1 MWWCY
6 HHSGTI
12 KILIEIKRMAK
23 CAIIPKVLN
32 RRGEKVDSRLFK
44 DLLSYLSNN
53 RAEAVRVYQITKS
66 QQFIQSWNPRLVLD
80 SNNEP
85 TLRSLLQKTN
95 LSDLITERMILEKL
109 NRDIGYYKRGMDRPT
124 LWVKNPENYRKLT
137 DKARKF
143 NLESDF
149 RDEYVAKIIDIYD
162 NESSKV
168 FMGVKI
174 EKRNKLN
181 SIEADKLEYN
191 ESLNEKLRDIL
202 SSHGVSIGALTELE
216 RRMGINGVT
225 DLDQAKTAAEGMV
238 ELIRLADGIRGEKA
252 LPEEFAH
259 FALEALGNDNPL
271 ATRLINLIAS
281 NSLAREIIGEDYETY
296 DELYN
301 HNEAKL
307 AKEAAGKLLAKHL
320 LQAEEIPPKPYKS
333 LLQRIISSIKNF
345 FQGLSASSIQKAMRQ
360 ADKSFGSLAR
370 DILDGNLDDAM
381 DVSNI
386 TGTSMFFN
394 TTERVARDKKL
405 LQEIINNELK
415 RLKVYEARNPNST
428 FSTNQRLLIDKL
440 EMELAESNEIE
451 GIYSFAENTL
461 ELLGKLDNRLVA
473 IQNAPAS
480 TVNERAK
487 VLRDVRNYLYSYK
500 HVVDDIRVALID
512 EERFADNRYGERVRV
527 LMGNITTLLGDLFVK
542 YNNASMPLFVS
553 FIKPFVGESIVV
565 PFGKWKGK
573 VIQAEDLVKMAD
585 EDISF
590 FDRWLDS
597 MADSSDY
604 MLKIMDQAVK
614 KSKENARLQ
623 TIDVMKQL
631 QAATIKL
638 EQAGVKNTEWMFERD
653 SDGKL
658 TGSYISEIN
667 HGLFREAMRKMYK
680 QLNDKYGKN
689 PVGDD
694 AEAYNKERKTW
705 FAANMETVN
714 GIRLPKKSIYGNKDF
729 EKLTAPQKE
738 YWETIMR
745 IKSQLDSYLPDK
757 YTTLYNA
764 VKIRKDLLERVKA
777 SSGVKSGASQIW
789 ENIKDQF
796 IRRSDDTEFGDRAT
810 VKDFEGNEVQV
821 LPIYFTKLK
830 DGESSNDISTDIVGT
845 LTAYAAMANDFN
857 EMNKIIDVL
866 ELGRDIIRDPDLF
879 KIRKTRGG
887 KPLTE
892 KFTALGRKVENIV
905 TKESGERR
913 IVERLNDF
921 FEMQVYG
928 RYMADEGTF
937 GNTKIDKG
945 KVANF
950 VNRMTSLNTLALNV
964 LSGIS
969 NVATG
974 KVMMRIESLAG
985 EFFSERNTIVA
996 DREYGKAMPAFLA
1009 ELGNRVKTSKLALW
1023 SELFNVLQEYEQN
1036 VREVNF
1042 DRKSWFSR
1050 MGNSS
1055 ALFFIN
1061 NAGEHW
1067 MQHRTSL
1074 ALADAYKMKA
1084 PDGKIVSLW
1093 DAMEVVYTDP
1103 NNKALGGKL
1112 QVKQG
1117 YTKEDGTEFTKDD
1130 IIRFSRKT
1138 AAINQR
1144 MHGIYNKLDRSAV
1157 QRLAIGRMGIMFR
1170 KWIKPS
1176 LNRRFKSATYN
1187 FDMEAWTEGYY
1198 RTTGRFLWQL
1208 AKELK
1213 EGQFALVANWKN
1225 LTNTEKA
1232 NIKRAATEVGHF
1244 LAIALILGLIDWSD
1258 DKDRPWL
1265 VKMAEYQARR
1275 LYTELGSMIPGP
1287 QMVREGLKIV
1297 KSPAAGVNT
1306 IEDTLDLMGLMNPY
1320 NYEWFAGEEALLQS
1334 GRYKGESRA
1343 TRLFYESPI
1352 IPMNKTIYRGLHP
1365 EDGIP
1370 FFKQ

>member
-1 MWWCY
+1 
-6 HHSGTI
+6 
-12 KILIEIKRMAK
+12 MAK
-23 CAIIPKVLN
+23 QCAIIPKVLN

-53 RAEAVRVYQITKS
+53 RAEAVKIYQITKS
-66 QQFIQSWNPRLVLD
+66 QQFIQNWNPRLTLD
-80 SNNEP
+80 DNGEP
-85 TLRSLLQKTN
+85 TIRSLLQKTN
-95 LSDLITERMILEKL
+95 LSSSINEGMVLRKL
-109 NRDIGYYKRGMDRPT
+109 NRDIGYYKRGMDRPA
-124 LWVKNPENYRKLT
+124 LWVKNSENYKKLT

-143 NLESDF
+143 NKESDF

-162 NESSKV
+162 DESSRI
-168 FMGVKI
+168 FIGVKV
-174 EKRNKLN
+174 EKRNRLN
-181 SIEADKLEYN
+181 SIEADKMEYN
-191 ESLNEKLRDIL
+191 ESLNERLRDIL

-225 DLDQAKTAAEGMV
+225 DFDQAKGVAEGMV
-238 ELIRLADGIRGEKA
+238 ELIRLADGMQGEKA

-259 FALEALGNDNPL
+259 FALEAMGNSNPL
-271 ATRLINLIAS
+271 VNRLINLIAS
-281 NSLAREIIGEDYETY
+281 NNLASEIIGEDYETY
-296 DELYN
+296 SELYGQD
-301 HNEAKL
+301 EARL

-320 LQAEEIPPKPYKS
+320 LQGEAIPAKPYRN
-333 LLQRIISSIKNF
+333 LLQRVISSIKNF
-345 FQGLSASSIQKAMRQ
+345 FKGLSASSIQKAMKQ
-360 ADKSFGSLAR
+360 ADKAFGTLAR
-370 DILDGNLDDAM
+370 DILDGNMDDIM
-381 DVSNI
+381 SISNI
-386 TGTSMFFN
+386 TESRTFYN
-394 TTERVARDKKL
+394 TTERIARDKKL
-405 LQEIINNELK
+405 LQNIIDNELK

-428 FSTNQRLLIDKL
+428 FSTTQKLLINQL
-440 EMELAESNEIE
+440 EMELAENNEIE
-451 GIYSFAENTL
+451 GIYAFADNTL
-461 ELLGKLDNRLVA
+461 ELLGKLDSRLIA
-473 IQNAPAS
+473 LQNTPGTS
-480 TVNERAK
+480 INEKAK

-500 HVVDDIRVALID
+500 HIIDDIRVALID
-512 EERFADNRYGERVRV
+512 EERFDDNRYGQRVRV
-527 LMGNITTLLGDLFVK
+527 LMDNVTTLLGDLFVK
-542 YNNASMPLFVS
+542 YNNVSMPLFVS
-553 FIKPFVGESIVV
+553 FIKPFVGDSITV

-573 VIQAEDLVKMAD
+573 VIQAEDLVKIAD

-604 MLKIMDQAVK
+604 MLKVMDQAVK

-638 EQAGVKNTEWMFERD
+638 EQAGVKTTDWMFERD
-653 SDGKL
+653 SNGNL
-658 TGSYISEIN
+658 TGNYISEIN
-667 HGLFREAMRKMYK
+667 QGLFKEKVREMFKR
-680 QLNDKYGKN
+680 LNEKYGKN

-694 AEAYNKERKTW
+694 AEAYSRERQAW
-705 FAANMETVN
+705 SDANMEVVN
-714 GIRLPKKSIYGNKDF
+714 GKKIPKMSIY
-729 EKLTAPQKE
+729 ASKE
-738 YWETIMR
+738 FRNLSSAQREYYDTIMA

-757 YTTLYNA
+757 YTTLTNA

-777 SSGVKSGASQIW
+777 SSGVKSGTKQIW
-789 ENIKDQF
+789 EDIKDQF

-810 VKDFEGNEVQV
+810 VQDFEGNEVQV

-830 DGESSNDISTDIVGT
+830 EGESANDISTDITST
-845 LTAYAAMANDFN
+845 LTAYAAMANDFK
-857 EMNKIIDVL
+857 EMNKVIDVL
-866 ELGRDIIRDPDLF
+866 ELGRDMLRDNL
-879 KIRKTRGG
+879 KIGKTRGG
-887 KPLTE
+887 KPLIE
-892 KFTALGRKVENIV
+892 KFKVIGRTVESKV
-905 TKESGERR
+905 TKGKDDRR
-913 IVERLNDF
+913 IIQRLNDF

-937 GNTKIDKG
+937 GDTKIDKG

-964 LSGIS
+964 LSGVS
-969 NVATG
+969 NVTTG
-974 KVMMRIESLAG
+974 KVMMRIESLSG

-1023 SELFNVLQEYEQN
+1023 GELFNVLQEYEQN

-1042 DRKSWFSR
+1042 DRKTWFSR

-1055 ALFFIN
+1055 ALFFMN

-1074 ALADAYKMKA
+1074 ALADTYKMKA

-1093 DAMEVVYTDP
+1093 DAMEVVYIDP
-1103 NNKALGGKL
+1103 NNKALGAKL
-1112 QVKQG
+1112 QLKQG
-1117 YTKEDGTEFTKDD
+1117 YTKEDGTEFTKED
-1130 IIRFSRKT
+1130 IIKFSRKS

-1157 QRLAIGRMGIMFR
+1157 QRLAIGRMGVMFR
-1170 KWIKPS
+1170 KWVKPS

-1198 RTTGRFLWQL
+1198 GTTGRFLTQL

-1213 EGQFALVANWKN
+1213 EGQFALVANWNN

-1232 NIKRAATEVGHF
+1232 NIKRAVTEVGHF
-1244 LAIALILGLIDWSD
+1244 LAVALILGMIGWSD

-1265 VKMAEYQARR
+1265 VKMVEYQARR
-1275 LYTELGSMIPGP
+1275 LYTELGSQIPGP
-1287 QMVREGLKIV
+1287 QMVREGLKLV
-1297 KSPAAGVNT
+1297 KSPAAGVT
-1306 IEDTLDLMGLMNPY
+1306 IIEDALGLIGLMNPY
-1320 NYEWFAGEEALLQS
+1320 NYEVFAGEDALLQS

-1343 TRLFYESPI
+1343 VKLFYESPL
-1352 IPMNKTIYRGLHP
+1352 IPMNRTVYRGLHP
-1365 EDGIP
+1365 EEGIP

>member
-1 MWWCY
+1 
-6 HHSGTI
+6 
-12 KILIEIKRMAK
+12 MAK
-23 CAIIPKVLN
+23 QCAIIPKVLN
-32 RRGEKVDSRLFK
+32 KRGEKVDSKLFK

-53 RAEAVRVYQITKS
+53 RAEAVRLYKITKS
-66 QQFIQSWNPRLVLD
+66 QEFITNWNSRLVLD
-80 SNNEP
+80 DNNEP
-85 TLRSLLQKTN
+85 TLRSMLQKTN
-95 LSDLITERMILEKL
+95 LSESIPEKKVLEKL
-109 NRDIGYYKRGMDRPT
+109 NRDIGHYKRGTDK
-124 LWVKNPENYRKLT
+124 LNLKVKSPENYKALT

-143 NLESDF
+143 NKESEF
-149 RDEYVAKIIDIYD
+149 KDEYVAKVENIYGED
-162 NESSKV
+162 SSQIY
-168 FMGVKI
+168 MNISI
-174 EKRNKLN
+174 EKRTNTN
-181 SIEADKLEYN
+181 SIEANRMEYN
-191 ESLNEKLRDIL
+191 ESLNERLRDIL
-202 SSHGVSIGALTELE
+202 TSKGVSVGVLTELE

-225 DLDQAKTAAEGMV
+225 DFNQAKTAAEGMI
-238 ELIRLADGIRGEKA
+238 ELIRISEGIRGEKA

-259 FALEALGNDNPL
+259 FALEALGDDNPL
-271 ATRLINLIAS
+271 VTRLINLIAS
-281 NSLAREIIGEDYETY
+281 NNLASEIIGEDYEIY
-296 DELYN
+296 DEQYN
-301 HNEAKL
+301 HDEVKL

-320 LQAEEIPPKPYKS
+320 LQAEEIPSKPYKN

-345 FQGLSASSIQKAMRQ
+345 FQGLSASSVQKAMKQ
-360 ADKSFGSLAR
+360 ADKAFGSLAR
-370 DILDGNLDDAM
+370 DILDGNLDDDM
-381 DVSNI
+381 SLSNI
-386 TGTSMFFN
+386 RETSSFFN
-394 TTERVARDKKL
+394 VTERIKRDKNL
-405 LQEIINNELK
+405 LQEIIKNELK

-428 FSTNQRLLIDKL
+428 FKESQKLLIRRL
-440 EMELAESNEIE
+440 EAELADNNEIE
-451 GIYSFAENTL
+451 GIYSFAEKAL
-461 ELLGKLDNRLVA
+461 EVLNSLNARLIT
-473 IQNAPAS
+473 IQSTPAS
-480 TVNERAK
+480 SINDKAR
-487 VLRDVRNYLYSYK
+487 VLRDIRNYLYSYK
-500 HVVDDIRVALID
+500 HIVDDIREALID
-512 EERFADNRYGERVRV
+512 EERYNDNRYGERVRV
-527 LMGNITTLLGDLFVK
+527 LMDNITTLLGDLFIK
-542 YNNASMPLFVS
+542 YNNTSMPLFVS
-553 FIKPFVGESIVV
+553 FIKPFVGESITV

-573 VIQAEDLVKMAD
+573 VIKAEDLVKMAD

-597 MADSSDY
+597 MADSSSY
-604 MLKIMDQAVK
+604 ILKIMDQAVK

-638 EQAGVKNTEWMFERD
+638 EQAGVRTTDWMFERG
-653 SDGKL
+653 SDGQL
-658 TGSYISEIN
+658 TGDYISEIN
-667 HGLFREAMRKMYK
+667 HGLFREAMGKMYK
-680 QLNDKYGKN
+680 ELNEKYGKN
-689 PVGDD
+689 PVGDN
-694 AEAYNKERKTW
+694 AIAYNREKRAW
-705 FAANMETVN
+705 FAANMETIN
-714 GIRLPKKSIYGNKDF
+714 GISTPKKSIYGNKVYENLSD
-729 EKLTAPQKE
+729 AQRE
-738 YWETIMR
+738 YYNTIMD
-745 IKSQLDSYLPDK
+745 IKAKLDTYLPDK
-757 YTTLYNA
+757 YTKLHSA

-777 SSGVKSGASQIW
+777 SDGVKSGASQIW

-810 VKDFEGNEVQV
+810 IKDFEDNEVQV
-821 LPIYFTKLK
+821 LPIYFTKLRK
-830 DGESSNDISTDIVGT
+830 GESANDISTDIVGT

-857 EMNKIIDVL
+857 EMNKVIDVL
-866 ELGRDIIRDPDLF
+866 ELSRDMLRDNLE
-879 KIRKTRGG
+879 IGKTRGG
-887 KPLTE
+887 KPLVE
-892 KFTALGRKVENIV
+892 RFKAIGRTVESRV
-905 TKESGERR
+905 VKSKDDRR
-913 IVERLNDF
+913 IIQRLNDF

-974 KVMMRIESLAG
+974 KVMMRIESLSQ
-985 EFFSERNTIVA
+985 EFFTEKNTIIA

-1023 SELFNVLQEYEQN
+1023 SELFNVLQEYESD

-1042 DRKSWFSR
+1042 NRKTWFSR

-1055 ALFFIN
+1055 ALFFMN

-1074 ALADAYKMKA
+1074 ALADAYKMKS

-1093 DAMEVVYTDP
+1093 DAMEVVYIDP
-1103 NNKALGGKL
+1103 NNKKLGAKL
-1112 QVKQG
+1112 KIKDG

-1138 AAINQR
+1138 TAINQR

-1157 QRLAIGRMGIMFR
+1157 QRLAIGRMGVMFR

-1213 EGQFALVANWKN
+1213 EGQFALVANWEN

-1232 NIKRAATEVGHF
+1232 NIKRALTEVGHF
-1244 LAIALILGLIDWSD
+1244 LAVALILGLIDWSD

-1265 VKMAEYQARR
+1265 VKMVEYQARR
-1275 LYTELGSMIPGP
+1275 LYTELGSQIPGP

-1306 IEDTLDLMGLMNPY
+1306 VEDTLNLIGLMNPY
-1320 NYEWFAGEEALLQS
+1320 NYETFAGEDALLKS
-1334 GRYKGESRA
+1334 GRFKDKSRA
-1343 TRLFYESPI
+1343 TKLFFESPI

>member
-1 MWWCY
+1 
-6 HHSGTI
+6 
-12 KILIEIKRMAK
+12 MAK
-23 CAIIPKVLN
+23 QCAIIPKVLN

-44 DLLSYLSNN
+44 DLLSYLSND
-53 RAEAVRVYQITKS
+53 RAQAVRIYQITKS
-66 QQFIQSWNPRLVLD
+66 QQFIQNWNPRLTLD
-80 SNNEP
+80 SNGEP
-85 TLRSLLQKTN
+85 TIRSLLQKTN
-95 LSDLITERMILEKL
+95 LSTYISDTMVLERL
-109 NRDIGYYKRGMDRPT
+109 NREIGYYKRGMDRPA
-124 LWVKNPENYRKLT
+124 LWIKNPENYKKLT
-137 DKARKF
+137 DKARNF
-143 NLESDF
+143 NLNSEF
-149 RDEYVAKIIDIYD
+149 KDEYVAKIIDIYD
-162 NESSKV
+162 NESSRV
-168 FMGVKI
+168 FMGVKV
-174 EKRNKLN
+174 EKRNRLN
-181 SIEADKLEYN
+181 SIEADKMEYN
-191 ESLNEKLRDIL
+191 ESLNERLREIL
-202 SSHGVSIGALTELE
+202 SSQGVSIGALTELE

-225 DLDQAKTAAEGMV
+225 DFDQARGAAEGMI
-238 ELIRLADGIRGEKA
+238 ELIRLADGVKGEKA

-259 FALEALGNDNPL
+259 FAIEAMGNSNPL
-271 ATRLINLIAS
+271 VNRLINLIAS
-281 NSLAREIIGEDYETY
+281 NNLASEIIGEDYETY
-296 DELYN
+296 SELYGRD
-301 HNEAKL
+301 EARL

-320 LQAEEIPPKPYKS
+320 LQAEDIPAKPYRN
-333 LLQRIISSIKNF
+333 LLQRVISSIKNF
-345 FQGLSASSIQKAMRQ
+345 FKGLSASSIQRAMRQ
-360 ADKSFGSLAR
+360 ADKEFGTLAK
-370 DILDGNLDDAM
+370 DILDGNLDDTM
-381 DVSNI
+381 SVGNI
-386 TGTSMFFN
+386 TESQTFYN
-394 TTERVARDKKL
+394 TTERIARDKKL
-405 LQEIINNELK
+405 LQNIINNELK

-428 FSTNQRLLIDKL
+428 FSTTQKLLIDKL
-440 EMELAESNEIE
+440 EMELAENNEIE
-451 GIYSFAENTL
+451 GIYSFADNTL
-461 ELLGKLDNRLVA
+461 ELLGKLDARL
-473 IQNAPAS
+473 ITLQNTPAAS
-480 TVNERAK
+480 LNERAK

-500 HVVDDIRVALID
+500 YIVDDIRTALVD
-512 EERFADNRYGERVRV
+512 EERHTDNRYGQRVRV
-527 LMGNITTLLGDLFVK
+527 LMDNVTTLLGDLFVK
-542 YNNASMPLFVS
+542 YNDVSMPLFVS
-553 FIKPFVGESIVV
+553 FIRPFVGDSITV

-573 VIQAEDLVKMAD
+573 VIQAEDLVKLAD

-638 EQAGVKNTEWMFERD
+638 EQAGVKSTDWMFERG

-658 TGSYISEIN
+658 TGNYISEIN
-667 HGLFREAMRKMYK
+667 QGLFKEEVREMFKS
-680 QLNDKYGKN
+680 LNEKYGKN

-694 AEAYNKERKTW
+694 AEAYRKERQAW
-705 FAANMETVN
+705 FNSNMEVVN
-714 GIRLPKKSIYGNKDF
+714 GKKVPKMSIYGSKEF
-729 EKLTAPQKE
+729 SRLSTPQKE
-738 YWETIMR
+738 YYDTVMA

-757 YTTLYNA
+757 YTTLTNT

-777 SSGVKSGASQIW
+777 SDGVKSGTKQIW
-789 ENIKDQF
+789 EDIKDQF

-830 DGESSNDISTDIVGT
+830 EGENPDDISTDITST
-845 LTAYAAMANDFN
+845 LIAYAAMANDFN
-857 EMNKIIDVL
+857 EMNKVIDML
-866 ELGRDIIRDPDLF
+866 ELGRDMLRDNLE
-879 KIRKTRGG
+879 IGKTRGG
-887 KPLTE
+887 KPLVE
-892 KFTALGRKVENIV
+892 KFKSIGRTVESKV
-905 TKESGERR
+905 TKSKDDRR
-913 IVERLNDF
+913 IIQRLNDF

-964 LSGIS
+964 LSGVS

-974 KVMMRIESLAG
+974 KVMMRIESFSG
-985 EFFSERNTIVA
+985 EFFSEKNTIVA
-996 DREYGKAMPAFLA
+996 DREYGKAMPTFLA

-1023 SELFNVLQEYEQN
+1023 SELFNVLQEYETN

-1042 DRKSWFSR
+1042 DRKTWFSK

-1055 ALFFIN
+1055 ALFFMN

-1074 ALADAYKMKA
+1074 ALADAYKMKS
-1084 PDGKIVSLW
+1084 PDGKLVSLW
-1093 DAMEVVYTDP
+1093 DAMEVVYIDP
-1103 NNKALGGKL
+1103 SNKALGAKL
-1112 QVKQG
+1112 QLKQG

-1130 IIRFSRKT
+1130 IIKFSRKT

-1157 QRLAIGRMGIMFR
+1157 QRLAIGRMGVMFR

-1198 RTTGRFLWQL
+1198 RTTGRFLTQL

-1213 EGQFALVANWKN
+1213 EGQFALVANWNN

-1244 LAIALILGLIDWSD
+1244 LAVALILGLIDWSD

-1265 VKMAEYQARR
+1265 VKMVEYQARR

-1306 IEDTLDLMGLMNPY
+1306 IEDALNLIGLMNPY
-1320 NYEWFAGEEALLQS
+1320 NYEVFAGEDALLQS

-1343 TRLFYESPI
+1343 VKLFYESPL
-1352 IPMNKTIYRGLHP
+1352 IPMNRTIYRGLHP
-1365 EDGIP
+1365 EEGIP

>member
-1 MWWCY
+1 
-6 HHSGTI
+6 
-12 KILIEIKRMAK
+12 MAK
-23 CAIIPKVLN
+23 QCAIIPKVLN

-53 RAEAVRVYQITKS
+53 RAEAVRIYQITKS
-66 QQFIQSWNPRLVLD
+66 QQFIQNWNPRLTLD
-80 SNNEP
+80 DNGEP
-85 TLRSLLQKTN
+85 TVRSLLQKTN
-95 LSDLITERMILEKL
+95 LSSFVNEAMVLRKL
-109 NRDIGYYKRGMDRPT
+109 NHDIGYYKRGMDRPA
-124 LWVKNPENYRKLT
+124 LWIKNSENYKKLT
-137 DKARKF
+137 DKARNF
-143 NLESDF
+143 NLNSDF

-162 NESSKV
+162 NESSRV
-168 FMGVKI
+168 FMGVRV
-174 EKRNKLN
+174 EKRNRLN
-181 SIEADKLEYN
+181 SIEADKMEYN
-191 ESLNEKLRDIL
+191 ESLNERLRDIL
-202 SSHGVSIGALTELE
+202 SSYGVSIGALTELE

-225 DLDQAKTAAEGMV
+225 DFDQAKSAAEGMV
-238 ELIRLADGIRGEKA
+238 ELIRLADGIQGEKA

-259 FALEALGNDNPL
+259 FALEAMGNSNPL
-271 ATRLINLIAS
+271 VNRLINLIAS
-281 NSLAREIIGEDYETY
+281 NNLASEIIGEDYETY
-296 DELYN
+296 SELYGQD
-301 HNEAKL
+301 EARL

-320 LQAEEIPPKPYKS
+320 LQAEAIPTKPYRN
-333 LLQRIISSIKNF
+333 LLQRVISSIKNF
-345 FQGLSASSIQKAMRQ
+345 FKGLSASSIQKAMKQ
-360 ADKSFGSLAR
+360 ADKAFGTLAR
-370 DILDGNLDDAM
+370 DILDGNMDDTM
-381 DVSNI
+381 SISNI
-386 TGTSMFFN
+386 TESKTFYSA
-394 TTERVARDKKL
+394 TERIARDRKL
-405 LQEIINNELK
+405 LQNIINNELK

-428 FSTNQRLLIDKL
+428 FSTTQKLLINKL
-440 EMELAESNEIE
+440 EMELAENNEIE
-451 GIYSFAENTL
+451 GIYSFADNTL
-461 ELLGKLDNRLVA
+461 ELLGKLDARL
-473 IQNAPAS
+473 ITLQNTPAAS
-480 TVNERAK
+480 INERAK

-500 HVVDDIRVALID
+500 HIVDDIRTALID
-512 EERFADNRYGERVRV
+512 EERYDDNRYGQRVRV
-527 LMGNITTLLGDLFVK
+527 LMDNVTTLLGDLFVK
-542 YNNASMPLFVS
+542 YNDTAMPLFVS
-553 FIKPFVGESIVV
+553 FIKPFVGDSITI

-604 MLKIMDQAVK
+604 MLKVMDQAVK

-638 EQAGVKNTEWMFERD
+638 EQAGIKDTDWMFERD
-653 SDGKL
+653 KDSKL
-658 TGSYISEIN
+658 TGRYISEIN
-667 HGLFREAMRKMYK
+667 QVLFKKKAREMYK
-680 QLNDKYGKN
+680 SLNEKYGKN

-694 AEAYNKERKTW
+694 AEAYRRERQAW
-705 FAANMETVN
+705 FDANMEVVN
-714 GIRLPKKSIYGNKDF
+714 GKKVPKKSIYGSKAF
-729 EKLTAPQKE
+729 GKLSAIQRE
-738 YWETIMR
+738 YYDTIMA

-757 YTTLYNA
+757 YTTLTNA

-777 SSGVKSGASQIW
+777 SNGIKSGTKQIW
-789 ENIKDQF
+789 EDIKDQF

-810 VKDFEGNEVQV
+810 VKDFENKEVQV

-830 DGESSNDISTDIVGT
+830 DGESANDISTDIVGT

-857 EMNKIIDVL
+857 EMNKVIDVL
-866 ELGRDIIRDPDLF
+866 ELGRDILKDNLEIGKL
-879 KIRKTRGG
+879 RGG
-887 KPLTE
+887 KPLVE
-892 KFTALGRKVENIV
+892 KFKSLGRTIESKVI
-905 TKESGERR
+905 KGKDDRR
-913 IVERLNDF
+913 IIQRLNDF

-937 GNTKIDKG
+937 GDTKIDKG

-974 KVMMRIESLAG
+974 KVMMRIESFSG
-985 EFFSERNTIVA
+985 EFFSEKDTIVA

-1009 ELGNRVKTSKLALW
+1009 ELGNRVKISKLALW
-1023 SELFNVLQEYEQN
+1023 SELFNVLQEYETN

-1042 DRKSWFSR
+1042 DRKTWFSR
-1050 MGNSS
+1050 MCNSS
-1055 ALFFIN
+1055 ALFIMN

-1074 ALADAYKMKA
+1074 ALANRYKMKS
-1084 PDGKIVSLW
+1084 PDGKLVSLW
-1093 DAMEVVYTDP
+1093 DAMEVVYIDP
-1103 NNKALGGKL
+1103 SNKALGAKL
-1112 QVKQG
+1112 QLKQG

-1130 IIRFSRKT
+1130 IIKFSRKT

-1157 QRLAIGRMGIMFR
+1157 QRLAIGRMGVMFR

-1198 RTTGRFLWQL
+1198 RTTGRFLTQL

-1213 EGQFALVANWKN
+1213 EGQFALVANWNN

-1244 LAIALILGLIDWSD
+1244 LAVALILGLIDWSD

-1265 VKMAEYQARR
+1265 VKMVEYQARR

-1306 IEDTLDLMGLMNPY
+1306 IEDALDLIGLMNPY
-1320 NYEWFAGEEALLQS
+1320 NYEVFAGEDALLQS

-1343 TRLFYESPI
+1343 VKLFYESPL

-1365 EDGIP
+1365 EEDIP

>member
-1 MWWCY
+1 
-6 HHSGTI
+6 
-12 KILIEIKRMAK
+12 MARN

-32 RRGEKVDSRLFK
+32 RRGEMVDSRLFK

-53 RAEAVRVYQITKS
+53 RAEAVRIYKITKS
-66 QQFIQSWNPRLVLD
+66 PEFIKRFHPRLTLD
-80 SNNEP
+80 SNGEP
-85 TLRSLLQKTN
+85 TVRSMLQQTN
-95 LSDLITERMILEKL
+95 LSTYINERAVLEKL
-109 NRDIGYYKRGMDRPT
+109 NRDIGFYKRGMDRPA
-124 LWVKNPENYRKLT
+124 LWIKNQENFDKLSE
-137 DKARKF
+137 KARRF
-143 NLESDF
+143 NQNSDF
-149 RDEYVAKIIDIYD
+149 RDEYVARIINIPD
-162 NESSKV
+162 NESHRV
-168 FMGVKI
+168 FMGVRV
-174 EKRNKLN
+174 EKRNRLN
-181 SIEADKLEYN
+181 SIEADQMEYN
-191 ESLNEKLRDIL
+191 AKLNERLRGIL
-202 SSHGVSIGALTELE
+202 SAHGVSIGALTELE
-216 RRMGINGVT
+216 RRQGINGVT
-225 DLDQAKTAAEGMV
+225 DFDQAKNAAEGIV
-238 ELIRLADGIRGEKA
+238 EMIRLADGMRGERA

-259 FALEALGNDNPL
+259 FALEAMGNDNPL
-271 ATRLINLIAS
+271 VTRLLNFISS
-281 NSLAREIIGEDYETY
+281 NNLAREIIGDDYEAY
-296 DELYN
+296 SELY
-301 HNEAKL
+301 EGDEVKL

-320 LQAEEIPPKPYKS
+320 LQAEEIPNKPYKN
-333 LLQRIISSIKNF
+333 LLQRLISSIKNF
-345 FQGLSASSIQKAMRQ
+345 FRGLSASSIQKAMRQ
-360 ADKSFGSLAR
+360 ANKAFGSLAQ
-370 DILDGNLDDAM
+370 DILDGNMDDAI
-381 DVSNI
+381 DIENI
-386 TGTSMFFN
+386 TGTDKFYS
-394 TTERVARDKKL
+394 TSERVSRDKKL
-405 LQEIINNELK
+405 LQNIINNELK
-415 RLKVYEARNPNST
+415 RLKVYESRNPNST
-428 FSTNQRLLIDKL
+428 FGTDQRLLIDKL
-440 EMELAESNEIE
+440 EVELAENNEIE
-451 GIYSFAENTL
+451 GIYSFAEHAL
-461 ELLGKLDNRLVA
+461 EVLGNLDARLVTLY
-473 IQNAPAS
+473 NTPATS
-480 TVNERAK
+480 INERAK

-500 HVVDDIRVALID
+500 HIIDDIRTALVD
-512 EERFADNRYGERVRV
+512 EERYADNRYGQRVRV
-527 LMGNITTLLGDLFVK
+527 VMDNITSLLEDLFVK
-542 YNNASMPLFVS
+542 YNDASMPLFVS
-553 FIKPFVGESIVV
+553 FIKPFLGENISI

-573 VIQAEDLVKMAD
+573 VIKAEDLVKIAD

-597 MADSSDY
+597 MADSSSI
-604 MLKIMDQAVK
+604 MLKVMDQAVK

-638 EQAGVKNTEWMFERD
+638 EQAGVKSTDWMFERG

-667 HGLFREAMRKMYK
+667 HGKFREAMRAMF
-680 QLNDKYGKN
+680 QGLNEKYGKN

-694 AEAYNKERKTW
+694 AQAYNRERQAW
-705 FAANMETVN
+705 FDANMETVD
-714 GIRLPKKSIYGNKDF
+714 GKRRPKMSLYGSAEFKN
-729 EKLTAPQKE
+729 LSAAQRE
-738 YWETIMR
+738 YYDTIMG
-745 IKSQLDSYLPDK
+745 IKAQLDSYLPDK
-757 YTTLYNA
+757 YTTLTNA

-777 SSGVKSGASQIW
+777 SNGVKSGARAIW
-789 ENIKDQF
+789 EDIKDQF

-821 LPIYFTKLK
+821 LPIYYTKLR
-830 DGESSNDISTDIVGT
+830 DGESADDISTDIVST

-866 ELGRDIIRDPDLF
+866 ELGRDMLRDNLEIG
-879 KIRKTRGG
+879 KIRGG
-887 KPLTE
+887 KPLVE
-892 KFTALGRKVENIV
+892 KFKAVGRTVESKV
-905 TKESGERR
+905 TKGKDDRR
-913 IVERLNDF
+913 IIQRLNDF

-974 KVMMRIESLAG
+974 KVMMRIESLSG
-985 EFFSERNTIVA
+985 EFFTERNTIVA

-1023 SELFNVLQEYEQN
+1023 SELFNVLQEYETN

-1042 DRKSWFSR
+1042 DRKTWFSR

-1055 ALFFIN
+1055 ALFLMN

-1074 ALADAYKMKA
+1074 ALADAYKMKS

-1093 DAMEVVYTDP
+1093 DAMEVVYIDP
-1103 NNKALGGKL
+1103 NNKKLGAKL
-1112 QVKQG
+1112 QLKEG
-1117 YTKEDGTEFTKDD
+1117 YTKEDGSEFTKDD
-1130 IIRFSRKT
+1130 IIKFSRKS

-1157 QRLAIGRMGIMFR
+1157 QRLAIGRMGVMFR

-1176 LNRRFKSATYN
+1176 LNRRLKSATYN

-1198 RTTGRFLWQL
+1198 RTTGRFLTQL

-1232 NIKRAATEVGHF
+1232 NIKRAVTEVGHF
-1244 LAIALILGLIDWSD
+1244 LAVALILGLMDWPD
-1258 DKDRPWL
+1258 DKDRPWA

-1275 LYTELGSMIPGP
+1275 LYTEIGSMTPGP
-1287 QMVREGLKIV
+1287 QMLREGLRII
-1297 KSPAAGVNT
+1297 KSPAAGIHTLEN
-1306 IEDTLDLMGLMNPY
+1306 TLDLIGLLNPY
-1320 NYEWFAGEEALLQS
+1320 NYEWFAGEDALLQS
-1334 GRYKGESRA
+1334 GRYEGQSRA
-1343 TRLFYESPI
+1343 TKLFYDSPV
-1352 IPMNKTIYRGLHP
+1352 IPMYRTIYRGLHP

>member
-1 MWWCY
+1 
-6 HHSGTI
+6 
-12 KILIEIKRMAK
+12 MARQ

-95 LSDLITERMILEKL
+95 LSDLITERMVLEKL

-238 ELIRLADGIRGEKA
+238 ELIRLSDGIRGEKA

-345 FQGLSASSIQKAMRQ
+345 FKELSASSIQRAMKQ
-360 ADKSFGSLAR
+360 ADKAFGSLAR

-381 DVSNI
+381 DISNI
-386 TGTSMFFN
+386 TGTSSFFS

-428 FSTNQRLLIDKL
+428 FSVNQRLLIDRL
-440 EMELAESNEIE
+440 EAELADNNEIE

-461 ELLGKLDNRLVA
+461 EVLGNLDARLVA
-473 IQNAPAS
+473 IQNTPAS
-480 TVNERAK
+480 SINERAK
-487 VLRDVRNYLYSYK
+487 VLRDIRNYLYSYE
-500 HVVDDIRVALID
+500 HIVNDIKVALID
-512 EERFADNRYGERVRV
+512 EERYDNNRYGERVRV
-527 LMGNITTLLGDLFVK
+527 LMNNITTLLGDLFVK

-553 FIKPFVGESIVV
+553 FIKPFVGESIAV

-573 VIQAEDLVKMAD
+573 VIKAEDLVKMAD

-597 MADSSDY
+597 MADSSNY
-604 MLKIMDQAVK
+604 ILKIMDQAVK
-614 KSKENARLQ
+614 KSKEIARLQ

-638 EQAGVKNTEWMFERD
+638 EQAGVKTTDWMFERG

-667 HGLFREAMRKMYK
+667 YDLFKEATRKMYK
-680 QLNDKYGKN
+680 GLSDKYGKN

-694 AEAYNKERKTW
+694 AQAYNRERQAW

-714 GIRLPKKSIYGNKDF
+714 GTRMPKRSIYSNKEF
-729 EKLTAPQKE
+729 SNLSTAQKE
-738 YWETIMR
+738 YWETIMS
-745 IKSQLDSYLPDK
+745 IKAQLDSYLPNK

-777 SSGVKSGASQIW
+777 SSGVKSGTNQIW

-810 VKDFEGNEVQV
+810 IKDFEGNEVQS
-821 LPIYFTKLK
+821 LPIYYTKLRE
-830 DGESSNDISTDIVGT
+830 GESANDISTDIVGT

-857 EMNKIIDVL
+857 EMNKVIDVL
-866 ELGRDIIRDPDLF
+866 ELGRDILRDNLEVG
-879 KIRKTRGG
+879 KTRGG
-887 KPLTE
+887 KPLVE
-892 KFTALGRKVENIV
+892 KFKAVGRTVESKVI
-905 TKESGERR
+905 KGKDDRR
-913 IVERLNDF
+913 IIQRLNDF

-937 GNTKIDKG
+937 GNTKIDRG

-974 KVMMRIESLAG
+974 KVMMRIESLSG

-1023 SELFNVLQEYEQN
+1023 SELFNVLQEYETD

-1042 DRKSWFSR
+1042 DRKTWFSR

-1055 ALFFIN
+1055 ALFFMN

-1074 ALADAYKMKA
+1074 ALADRYKMKA

-1093 DAMEVVYTDP
+1093 DAMEVVYIDP
-1103 NNKALGGKL
+1103 NNKALGAKL

-1138 AAINQR
+1138 TAINQR

-1157 QRLAIGRMGIMFR
+1157 QRLAIGRMGVMFR

-1198 RTTGRFLWQL
+1198 ETTKRFLTQL

-1213 EGQFALVANWKN
+1213 EGQFALAANWKN

-1232 NIKRAATEVGHF
+1232 NIKRAITEVSHF
-1244 LAIALILGLIDWSD
+1244 LAVALILGLIDWSD

-1265 VKMAEYQARR
+1265 VKMVEYQARR
-1275 LYTELGSMIPGP
+1275 LYTELGSMVPGP
-1287 QMVREGLKIV
+1287 QMLGEGLKIT
-1297 KSPAAGVNT
+1297 KSPAAGINT
-1306 IEDTLDLMGLMNPY
+1306 IEDALDLIGLMNPY
-1320 NYEWFAGEEALLQS
+1320 NYEFVGGEEALLQS
-1334 GRYKGESRA
+1334 GRYKGESKA

>member
-95 LSDLITERMILEKL
+95 LSDSITERMVLEKL

-162 NESSKV
+162 NESSKM

-191 ESLNEKLRDIL
+191 ERLNEKLRNIL
-202 SSHGVSIGALTELE
+202 SSHGVSIGVLTELE

-238 ELIRLADGIRGEKA
+238 ELIRLAEGIRGEKA

-320 LQAEEIPPKPYKS
+320 LQAEKIPSKPYKN
-333 LLQRIISSIKNF
+333 LLQRVISSIKNF
-345 FQGLSASSIQKAMRQ
+345 FKGLSASSIQRAMKQ
-360 ADKSFGSLAR
+360 ADKAFGSLAR

-381 DVSNI
+381 DISNI
-386 TGTSMFFN
+386 TETSSFFN

-415 RLKVYEARNPNST
+415 RLKVYEARNPNSA
-428 FSTNQRLLIDKL
+428 FSVNQRLLIDRL
-440 EMELAESNEIE
+440 EVELADNNEIE

-461 ELLGKLDNRLVA
+461 EVLGNLDARLVA
-473 IQNAPAS
+473 IQNTPAS
-480 TVNERAK
+480 SINERAR
-487 VLRDVRNYLYSYK
+487 VLRDIRNYLYSYE
-500 HVVDDIRVALID
+500 HIVNDIRVALID
-512 EERFADNRYGERVRV
+512 EERYDNNRYGERVRV
-527 LMGNITTLLGDLFVK
+527 LMDNITTLLGDLFVK

-553 FIKPFVGESIVV
+553 FIKPFVGESIAV

-573 VIQAEDLVKMAD
+573 VIKAEDLVKMAD

-597 MADSSDY
+597 MADSSNY
-604 MLKIMDQAVK
+604 ILKIMDQAVK
-614 KSKENARLQ
+614 KSKEIARLQ

-638 EQAGVKNTEWMFERD
+638 EQAGVKTTDWMFERG

-667 HGLFREAMRKMYK
+667 YGLFKEATRKMYK
-680 QLNDKYGKN
+680 ELSDKYGKN

-694 AEAYNKERKTW
+694 AQAYNRERQAW

-714 GIRLPKKSIYGNKDF
+714 GTRMPKKSIYGNKEF
-729 EKLTAPQKE
+729 SNLSTAQKE
-738 YWETIMR
+738 YWETIMS
-745 IKSQLDSYLPDK
+745 IKAQLDSYLPNK

-777 SSGVKSGASQIW
+777 SSGVKSGTNQIW

-810 VKDFEGNEVQV
+810 IKDFEGNEVQS
-821 LPIYFTKLK
+821 LPIYYTKLRE
-830 DGESSNDISTDIVGT
+830 GESANDISTDIVST

-857 EMNKIIDVL
+857 EMNKVIDVL
-866 ELGRDIIRDPDLF
+866 ELGRDILRDNLEVG
-879 KIRKTRGG
+879 KTRGG
-887 KPLTE
+887 KPLVE
-892 KFTALGRKVENIV
+892 KFKAVGRTVESKVI
-905 TKESGERR
+905 KGRDDRR
-913 IVERLNDF
+913 IIQRLNDF

-974 KVMMRIESLAG
+974 KVMMRIESLSG

-1023 SELFNVLQEYEQN
+1023 SELFNVLQEYETD

-1042 DRKSWFSR
+1042 DRKTWFSR

-1055 ALFFIN
+1055 ALFFMN

-1093 DAMEVVYTDP
+1093 DAMEVVYIDP
-1103 NNKALGGKL
+1103 NNKALGGRL

-1117 YTKEDGTEFTKDD
+1117 YTKEDGTEFTRDD
-1130 IIRFSRKT
+1130 IIKFSRKT
-1138 AAINQR
+1138 TAINQR

-1157 QRLAIGRMGIMFR
+1157 QRLAIGRMGVMFR

-1198 RTTGRFLWQL
+1198 ETTKRFLTQL

-1213 EGQFALVANWKN
+1213 EGQFALAANWDN

-1232 NIKRAATEVGHF
+1232 NIKRAITEVAHF
-1244 LAIALILGLIDWSD
+1244 LAVAIILGLIDWSD

-1265 VKMAEYQARR
+1265 VKMVEYQARR

-1287 QMVREGLKIV
+1287 QMMGEGLKIV
-1297 KSPAAGVNT
+1297 RSPAAGINT
-1306 IEDTLDLMGLMNPY
+1306 IEDALDLIGLMNPY
-1320 NYEWFAGEEALLQS
+1320 NYEFIGGEEALLQS

>member
-1 MWWCY
+1 
-6 HHSGTI
+6 
-12 KILIEIKRMAK
+12 MAK
-23 CAIIPKVLN
+23 QCAIIPKVLN
-32 RRGEKVDSRLFK
+32 SRGEKVDSRLFK
-44 DLLSYLSNN
+44 DLLSYLSNV
-53 RAEAVRVYQITKS
+53 RAQAVRIYQITKS
-66 QQFIQSWNPRLVLD
+66 QQFIQNWNPKLTLD
-80 SNNEP
+80 DNGEP
-85 TLRSLLQKTN
+85 TIRSLLQKTN
-95 LSDLITERMILEKL
+95 LSDYVPESMVLERL
-109 NRDIGYYKRGMDRPT
+109 NREIGYYKKGMNRAA
-124 LWVKNPENYRKLT
+124 LWIKNPENYKKLT

-143 NLESDF
+143 NQTSGF
-149 RDEYVAKIIDIYD
+149 RDEYVAKIVDIYD
-162 NESSKV
+162 NESSRV
-168 FMGVKI
+168 FMGVKV
-174 EKRNKLN
+174 EKRNKFN
-181 SIEADKLEYN
+181 SIEADKMEYN
-191 ESLNEKLRDIL
+191 ETLNERLREIL

-225 DLDQAKTAAEGMV
+225 DFDKAKAAAEGTI
-238 ELIRLADGIRGEKA
+238 ELIRLTEGLAGEKA

-259 FALEALGNDNPL
+259 FALEAMGNDNPL
-271 ATRLINLIAS
+271 VTRLINLIAS
-281 NSLAREIIGEDYETY
+281 NNLASEIIGEDYEIY
-296 DELYN
+296 SNLYGQDEV
-301 HNEAKL
+301 KL

-320 LQAEEIPPKPYKS
+320 LQVRDIPSKPYKS
-333 LLQRIISSIKNF
+333 LLQRLISSIKNF
-345 FQGLSASSIQKAMRQ
+345 FKGLSISSIQKAMRQ
-360 ADKSFGSLAR
+360 ADKAFSSLAS
-370 DILDGNLDDAM
+370 DILDGNMDD
-381 DVSNI
+381 VLSIKNI
-386 TGTSMFFN
+386 TEDSKFFN
-394 TTERVARDKKL
+394 TTERIQRDKKL
-405 LQEIINNELK
+405 LQDIINNELK
-415 RLKVYEARNPNST
+415 RLKVYETRTPNST
-428 FSTNQRLLIDKL
+428 FNTNQRLLIDKL
-440 EMELAESNEIE
+440 EIELADNNEIE
-451 GIYSFAENTL
+451 GIYSFAENAL
-461 ELLGKLDNRLVA
+461 DMLGKLDTRLVA
-473 IQNAPAS
+473 LQNTPS
-480 TVNERAK
+480 SSINDRAK

-500 HVVDDIRVALID
+500 HIVEDIRTALIN
-512 EERFADNRYGERVRV
+512 EESFDDNRYGQRVRV
-527 LMGNITTLLGDLFVK
+527 VLDNVATLLGDLFIK
-542 YNNASMPLFVS
+542 YNNTSMPLFVS

-573 VIQAEDLVKMAD
+573 VIKAEDLVKMAD
-585 EDISF
+585 DDISF

-623 TIDVMKQL
+623 TINDMKEL

-638 EQAGVKNTEWMFERD
+638 EQAGIKTTDWMFERG

-667 HGLFREAMRKMYK
+667 HGKFREAMREMFRG
-680 QLNDKYGKN
+680 LNEKYGKN
-689 PVGDD
+689 PIGDD
-694 AEAYNKERKTW
+694 AEAYRKERKSW
-705 FAANMETVN
+705 FDANMEIID
-714 GIRLPKKSIYGNKDF
+714 GKKRPKMSLYGNEEF
-729 EKLTAPQKE
+729 NNLSEAQKE
-738 YWETIMR
+738 YYNTIMG
-745 IKSQLDSYLPDK
+745 IKSRLDAFLPDK
-757 YTTLYNA
+757 YTTLTNA

-777 SSGVKSGASQIW
+777 SNGTKAGAKAIW
-789 ENIKDQF
+789 EDIKDQF
-796 IRRSDDTEFGDRAT
+796 IRRSDDTEFADRAT

-830 DGESSNDISTDIVGT
+830 EGESADDISTDIVGT

-857 EMNKIIDVL
+857 EMSKVIDVL
-866 ELGRDIIRDPDLF
+866 ELGRDMLRDNLEIG
-879 KIRKTRGG
+879 KIRGG
-887 KPLTE
+887 KPLVE
-892 KFTALGRKVENIV
+892 KFRAVGRTVESKVI
-905 TKESGERR
+905 KGKDDRR
-913 IVERLNDF
+913 IIQRLNDF

-964 LSGIS
+964 LSGVS

-1023 SELFNVLQEYEQN
+1023 SEMFNVLQEYETD

-1042 DRKSWFSR
+1042 DRKTWFSR

-1055 ALFFIN
+1055 ALFLMN

-1067 MQHRTSL
+1067 MQHRTSI
-1074 ALADAYKMKA
+1074 ALADAYKMKS

-1093 DAMEVVYTDP
+1093 DAMEVVYIDP
-1103 NNKALGGKL
+1103 KNKSLGAKIQL
-1112 QVKQG
+1112 KEG
-1117 YTKEDGTEFTKDD
+1117 YTKEDGSEFTKDD
-1130 IIRFSRKT
+1130 IIKFSRKT

-1144 MHGIYNKLDRSAV
+1144 MHGIYNKLDRSAI
-1157 QRLAIGRMGIMFR
+1157 QRLAVGRMGMMFR

-1176 LNRRFKSATYN
+1176 VNRRFKSATYN

-1198 RTTGRFLWQL
+1198 RTTGRFMLQL

-1213 EGQFALVANWKN
+1213 EGQFAIAANWSN

-1232 NIKRAATEVGHF
+1232 NIKRALTEVGHF
-1244 LAIALILGLIDWSD
+1244 LAIALVLGLLDWSD

-1265 VKMAEYQARR
+1265 VKMAEYQSRR

-1297 KSPAAGVNT
+1297 KSPAAGINT
-1306 IEDTLDLMGLMNPY
+1306 IEDTLNLIGLMNPY

-1334 GRYKGESRA
+1334 GRFKGESRA
-1343 TRLFYESPI
+1343 TKLFYESPV
-1352 IPMNKTIYRGLHP
+1352 IPMNRTIYRGLHP

>member
-1 MWWCY
+1 M
-6 HHSGTI
+6 
-12 KILIEIKRMAK
+12 
-23 CAIIPKVLN
+23 V
-32 RRGEKVDSRLFK
+32 
-44 DLLSYLSNN
+44 
-53 RAEAVRVYQITKS
+53 
-66 QQFIQSWNPRLVLD
+66 
-80 SNNEP
+80 
-85 TLRSLLQKTN
+85 
-95 LSDLITERMILEKL
+95 LEKL

-162 NESSKV
+162 NESSKIL
-168 FMGVKI
+168 MGVKI

-191 ESLNEKLRDIL
+191 ESLNEKLRSIL

-225 DLDQAKTAAEGMV
+225 DLDQAKAAAEGMV

-320 LQAEEIPPKPYKS
+320 LQAEEIPPKPYKN

-345 FQGLSASSIQKAMRQ
+345 FKGLSASSIQRAMKQ
-360 ADKSFGSLAR
+360 ADKAFGFLAR

-381 DVSNI
+381 DISNI
-386 TGTSMFFN
+386 TGTSSFFS
-394 TTERVARDKKL
+394 TTERAARDKKL

-428 FSTNQRLLIDKL
+428 FSANQRLLIDRL
-440 EMELAESNEIE
+440 EAELADNNEIE

-461 ELLGKLDNRLVA
+461 EVLGNLDARLVA
-473 IQNAPAS
+473 IQNTPAS
-480 TVNERAK
+480 SINERAK
-487 VLRDVRNYLYSYK
+487 VLRDIRNYLYSYE
-500 HVVDDIRVALID
+500 HIVNDIKVALID
-512 EERFADNRYGERVRV
+512 EERYDNNRYGERVRV
-527 LMGNITTLLGDLFVK
+527 LMDNITTLLGDLFIK

-553 FIKPFVGESIVV
+553 FIKPFIGESIAI

-573 VIQAEDLVKMAD
+573 VIKAEDLVKMAD

-597 MADSSDY
+597 MADSSNY
-604 MLKIMDQAVK
+604 ILKIMDQAVK
-614 KSKENARLQ
+614 KSKEIARLQ

-638 EQAGVKNTEWMFERD
+638 EQAGVKTTDWMFERG

-667 HGLFREAMRKMYK
+667 YGLFKEATRKMYK
-680 QLNDKYGKN
+680 ELSDKYGKN

-694 AEAYNKERKTW
+694 AQAYNRERQAW

-714 GIRLPKKSIYGNKDF
+714 GIRMPKRSIYGNKEF
-729 EKLTAPQKE
+729 SNLSTAQKE
-738 YWETIMR
+738 YWETIMS
-745 IKSQLDSYLPDK
+745 IKAQLDSYLPNK

-777 SSGVKSGASQIW
+777 SSGVKSGTNQIW

-810 VKDFEGNEVQV
+810 IKDFEGNEVQS
-821 LPIYFTKLK
+821 LPIYYTKLRK
-830 DGESSNDISTDIVGT
+830 GESANDISTDIVGT

-857 EMNKIIDVL
+857 EMNKVIDVL
-866 ELGRDIIRDPDLF
+866 ELGRDMLRDNLEVG
-879 KIRKTRGG
+879 KTRGG
-887 KPLTE
+887 KPLIE
-892 KFTALGRKVENIV
+892 KFKAVGRTVESKVI
-905 TKESGERR
+905 KGKDDRR
-913 IVERLNDF
+913 IIQRLNDF

-974 KVMMRIESLAG
+974 KVMMRIESLSS

-1023 SELFNVLQEYEQN
+1023 SELFNVLQEYETN

-1042 DRKSWFSR
+1042 DRKTWFSR

-1055 ALFFIN
+1055 ALFFMN

-1093 DAMEVVYTDP
+1093 NAMEVVYIDP

-1130 IIRFSRKT
+1130 IIKFSRKT
-1138 AAINQR
+1138 TAINQR

-1157 QRLAIGRMGIMFR
+1157 QRLAIGRMGVMFR
-1170 KWIKPS
+1170 KWIRPS
-1176 LNRRFKSATYN
+1176 LNRRFRSATYN
-1187 FDMEAWTEGYY
+1187 FDMGAWTEGYY
-1198 RTTGRFLWQL
+1198 ETTKRFLIQL

-1213 EGQFALVANWKN
+1213 EGQFALAANWKN

-1232 NIKRAATEVGHF
+1232 NIKRAVTEVGHF
-1244 LAIALILGLIDWSD
+1244 LTVALILGLIDWSD

-1265 VKMAEYQARR
+1265 VKMAEYQTRR
-1275 LYTELGSMIPGP
+1275 LYTELGSMVPGP
-1287 QMVREGLKIV
+1287 QMLGEGLKIT
-1297 KSPAAGVNT
+1297 KSPAAGINT
-1306 IEDTLDLMGLMNPY
+1306 IEDALDLIGLMNPY
-1320 NYEWFAGEEALLQS
+1320 NYESVGGEEALLQS
-1334 GRYKGESRA
+1334 GRYKGESKA

>member
-1 MWWCY
+1 
-6 HHSGTI
+6 
-12 KILIEIKRMAK
+12 MARN

-32 RRGEKVDSRLFK
+32 RRGEMVDSRLFK

-53 RAEAVRVYQITKS
+53 RAEAVRIYKITKS
-66 QQFIQSWNPRLVLD
+66 QEFIQRFNPRLTLD
-80 SNNEP
+80 SNGEP
-85 TLRSLLQKTN
+85 TVRSMLQQTN
-95 LSDLITERMILEKL
+95 LSKYINERAVLEKL
-109 NRDIGYYKRGMDRPT
+109 NRDIGFYKRGIDRPA
-124 LWVKNPENYRKLT
+124 LWIKNQENFAKLSE
-137 DKARKF
+137 KARMF
-143 NLESDF
+143 NQNSEF
-149 RDEYVAKIIDIYD
+149 RDEYVARIVDIPD
-162 NESSKV
+162 NESHRV
-168 FMGVKI
+168 FMGVRV
-174 EKRNKLN
+174 EKRNRLN
-181 SIEADKLEYN
+181 SIEADQMEYN
-191 ESLNEKLRDIL
+191 AKLNERLRGIL
-202 SSHGVSIGALTELE
+202 ASHGVSVGALNELE
-216 RRMGINGVT
+216 RRQGINGVT
-225 DLDQAKTAAEGMV
+225 DFDQARNAAEGMV

-259 FALEALGNDNPL
+259 FALEAMGNDNPL
-271 ATRLINLIAS
+271 VTRLLNLISSNGLAS
-281 NSLAREIIGEDYETY
+281 EIIGEDYKTY
-296 DELYN
+296 SELY
-301 HNEAKL
+301 EGDKVKL

-320 LQAEEIPPKPYKS
+320 LQAEEIPNKPYKS
-333 LLQRIISSIKNF
+333 LLQRLISSIKNF
-345 FQGLSASSIQKAMRQ
+345 FRGLSASSIQRAMRQ
-360 ADKSFGSLAR
+360 ADKAFGSLAQ
-370 DILDGNLDDAM
+370 DILDGNIDDTIN
-381 DVSNI
+381 VENI
-386 TGTSMFFN
+386 TGTSKFYS
-394 TTERVARDKKL
+394 TSERISRDKNL
-405 LQEIINNELK
+405 LQSIIKNELK

-428 FSTNQRLLIDKL
+428 FGVNQRLLIDKL
-440 EMELAESNEIE
+440 EVELADNNEIE
-451 GIYSFAENTL
+451 GIYSFAENAL
-461 ELLGKLDNRLVA
+461 EVLGSLDARLVTLY
-473 IQNAPAS
+473 NTPATS
-480 TVNERAK
+480 INERAK
-487 VLRDVRNYLYSYK
+487 VLRDVRNYLYSYS
-500 HVVDDIRVALID
+500 HIIDDIRKALVD
-512 EERFADNRYGERVRV
+512 EERYEDNGYGQRVRV
-527 LMGNITTLLGDLFVK
+527 VMDNLTSLLGDLFVK
-542 YNNASMPLFVS
+542 YTDTSMPLFVN
-553 FIKPFVGESIVV
+553 FIKPFVGESITV

-573 VIQAEDLVKMAD
+573 VIKAEDLVKMAD

-638 EQAGVKNTEWMFERD
+638 EQAGVKTTDWMFERG

-658 TGSYISEIN
+658 TGNYISEIN
-667 HGLFREAMRKMYK
+667 HGKFREAMRKMF
-680 QLNDKYGKN
+680 QSLNEKYGKN
-689 PVGDD
+689 PVGAD
-694 AEAYNKERKTW
+694 AEAYKKERQAW
-705 FAANMETVN
+705 FESNMETV
-714 GIRLPKKSIYGNKDF
+714 GGKRRPKLSIYGNEEFKKMSSPTASATDKA
-729 EKLTAPQKE
+729 KLT
-738 YWETIMR
+738 YFNTIMD
-745 IKSQLDSYLPDK
+745 IKAQLDSYLPEK
-757 YTTLYNA
+757 YTTLNNA

-777 SSGVKSGASQIW
+777 SHGVKSGAKAIW
-789 ENIKDQF
+789 EDIKDQF

-821 LPIYFTKLK
+821 LPIYYTKLK
-830 DGESSNDISTDIVGT
+830 DGESADDISTDIVST

-857 EMNKIIDVL
+857 EMNKVIDVL
-866 ELGRDIIRDPDLF
+866 ELGRDMLRDNLEVG
-879 KIRKTRGG
+879 KTRGG
-887 KPLTE
+887 LPLIE
-892 KFTALGRKVENIV
+892 KFKAIGRTVESKV
-905 TKESGERR
+905 TKGKDDRR
-913 IVERLNDF
+913 IIQRLNDF

-985 EFFSERNTIVA
+985 EFFTERNTIVA

-1023 SELFNVLQEYEQN
+1023 SELFNVLQEYETN

-1042 DRKSWFSR
+1042 DRKTWFSR

-1055 ALFFIN
+1055 ALFFMN

-1084 PDGKIVSLW
+1084 PDGKVVSLW
-1093 DAMEVVYTDP
+1093 DAMEVVYIDP
-1103 NNKALGGKL
+1103 NNKKLGAKL
-1112 QVKQG
+1112 QLKEG
-1117 YTKEDGTEFTKDD
+1117 YTKEDGSAFTQDD
-1130 IIRFSRKT
+1130 IIKFSRKS

-1157 QRLAIGRMGIMFR
+1157 QRLAIGRMAVMFR

-1198 RTTGRFLWQL
+1198 KATGRFLWQL

-1213 EGQFALVANWKN
+1213 EGQFALAANWKN
-1225 LTNTEKA
+1225 LTSTEKA
-1232 NIKRAATEVGHF
+1232 NIKRAATEVGH
-1244 LAIALILGLIDWSD
+1244 LLILMLVLGLLDWSD
-1258 DKDRPWL
+1258 DKDRPWA

-1275 LYTELGSMIPGP
+1275 LYAEIGSMTPGP
-1287 QMVREGLKIV
+1287 QILREGLRIV
-1297 KSPAAGVNT
+1297 KSPAAGIST
-1306 IEDTLDLMGLMNPY
+1306 LESTLDLLGLVNPY
-1320 NYEWFAGEEALLQS
+1320 NYEWFAGEDALMQS
-1334 GRYKGESRA
+1334 GRYKGQSRA
-1343 TRLFYESPI
+1343 TKLFFDSPV
-1352 IPMNKTIYRGLHP
+1352 IPMNRTIYRGLHP

>member
-1 MWWCY
+1 
-6 HHSGTI
+6 
-12 KILIEIKRMAK
+12 MAK
-23 CAIIPKVLN
+23 QCAIIPKVLN

-44 DLLSYLSNN
+44 DLLSYLSND
-53 RAEAVRVYQITKS
+53 RAQAVRIYQITKS
-66 QQFIQSWNPRLVLD
+66 QQFIQDWNPRLTLD
-80 SNNEP
+80 SNGEP
-85 TLRSLLQKTN
+85 TIRSLLQKTN
-95 LSDLITERMILEKL
+95 LSTYVSESMVLERL
-109 NRDIGYYKRGMDRPT
+109 NRDIGYYKRGMDRPA
-124 LWVKNPENYRKLT
+124 LWIKNQENYKKLT
-137 DKARKF
+137 DKARNF
-143 NLESDF
+143 NLNSEF

-162 NESSKV
+162 NESSRV
-168 FMGVKI
+168 FIGVKV
-174 EKRNKLN
+174 EKRNRLN
-181 SIEADKLEYN
+181 SIEADKMEYN
-191 ESLNEKLRDIL
+191 ESLNERLREIL
-202 SSHGVSIGALTELE
+202 SSQGVSIGALTELE

-225 DLDQAKTAAEGMV
+225 DFDQARGAAEGMI
-238 ELIRLADGIRGEKA
+238 ELIRLADGVKGEKA

-259 FALEALGNDNPL
+259 FAIEAMGNSNPL
-271 ATRLINLIAS
+271 VNRLINLIAS
-281 NSLAREIIGEDYETY
+281 NNLASEIIGEDYETY
-296 DELYN
+296 SELYGRD
-301 HNEAKL
+301 EARL

-320 LQAEEIPPKPYKS
+320 LQAEDIPAKPYRN
-333 LLQRIISSIKNF
+333 LLQRVISSIKSF
-345 FQGLSASSIQKAMRQ
+345 FKGLSASSIQRAMKQ
-360 ADKSFGSLAR
+360 ADKGFGTLAR
-370 DILDGNLDDAM
+370 DILDGNLDDDI

-386 TGTSMFFN
+386 TETNKFFN
-394 TTERVARDKKL
+394 TTERVSRDKKL
-405 LQEIINNELK
+405 LERIIKNELK
-415 RLKVYEARNPNST
+415 RLEVYKTRNQNST
-428 FSTNQRLLIDKL
+428 FSTTQKLLINNL
-440 EMELAESNEIE
+440 ETELATNNEIE
-451 GIYSFAENTL
+451 GIFSFVESALDT
-461 ELLGKLDNRLVA
+461 LGKLDTRLST
-473 IQNAPAS
+473 IQDTPAS
-480 TVNERAK
+480 SINEKAR

-500 HVVDDIRVALID
+500 TIMDDIKAALID
-512 EERFADNRYGERVRV
+512 EEKFSDNRYGDKARV
-527 LMGNITTLLGDLFVK
+527 LIDSTITLLGDLFIK
-542 YNNASMPLFVS
+542 YNNISMPLFVS
-553 FIKPFVGESIVV
+553 FIKPFVGESITV

-573 VIQAEDLVKMAD
+573 VIKVEDLVKMAD

-631 QAATIKL
+631 QAATIRL
-638 EQAGVKNTEWMFERD
+638 EQAGVKTTDWMFERD
-653 SDGKL
+653 SNGKL
-658 TGSYISEIN
+658 TGNYISDIN
-667 HGLFREAMRKMYK
+667 YGLFGEAKRKMNK
-680 QLNDKYGKN
+680 ELTDKYGKN
-689 PVGDD
+689 PIGDD
-694 AEAYNKERKTW
+694 AKAYNRESQAW

-714 GIRLPKKSIYGNKDF
+714 GIRMPKRSIYGNKEF
-729 EKLTAPQKE
+729 SNLSVAQKE
-738 YWETIMR
+738 YWETIMS
-745 IKSQLDSYLPDK
+745 IKAQLDSYLPDK

-777 SSGVKSGASQIW
+777 SNGVKSGASQIW

-810 VKDFEGNEVQV
+810 VKDFEDNEVQV

-830 DGESSNDISTDIVGT
+830 DGESANDISTDIVST

-857 EMNKIIDVL
+857 EMNKVIDVL
-866 ELGRDIIRDPDLF
+866 ELGRDMLRDNLE
-879 KIRKTRGG
+879 IGKTRGG
-887 KPLTE
+887 KPLVE
-892 KFTALGRKVENIV
+892 KFKSIGRTVESKV
-905 TKESGERR
+905 TKGKDDRR
-913 IVERLNDF
+913 VIQRLNDF

-974 KVMMRIESLAG
+974 KVMMRIESLSG

-1023 SELFNVLQEYEQN
+1023 SELFNVLQEYESD

-1042 DRKSWFSR
+1042 DRKTWFSR

-1055 ALFFIN
+1055 ALFFMN

-1074 ALADAYKMKA
+1074 ALADAYKMKS

-1093 DAMEVVYTDP
+1093 DAMEVVYIDSS
-1103 NNKALGGKL
+1103 NKALGAKL
-1112 QVKQG
+1112 QLKQG

-1144 MHGIYNKLDRSAV
+1144 MHGIYNKLDRSAI
-1157 QRLAIGRMGIMFR
+1157 QRLAIGRMGVMFR

-1198 RTTGRFLWQL
+1198 RTTGRFLTQL

-1213 EGQFALVANWKN
+1213 EGQFALVANWNN

-1244 LAIALILGLIDWSD
+1244 LAVALILGLIDWSD

-1265 VKMAEYQARR
+1265 VKMVEYQARR

-1306 IEDTLDLMGLMNPY
+1306 IEDALDLIGLMNPY
-1320 NYEWFAGEEALLQS
+1320 NYEVFAGEDALLQS
-1334 GRYKGESRA
+1334 GRYKGESKA
-1343 TRLFYESPI
+1343 VKLFYESPL

-1365 EDGIP
+1365 EEGIP